1 MSIVHC
7 WGECP
12 ALNVLCGAEIVY
24 SMIVYTLWSN
34 DVLLTSFVS
43 ELKKLIFCAC
53 GMVYSFLAELQRIQR
68 RRALTKLQ
76 FFLTDSCKFMI
87 EGIICA
93 QSVNFD
99 HKCSSNREFLVANF
113 IFLEETFPTA

>member
-76 FFLTDSCKFMI
+76 FF
-87 EGIICA
+87 
-93 QSVNFD
+93 FD
-99 HKCSSNREFLVANF
+99 RQLQVYDRGDYLCSKCQF
-113 IFLEETFPTA
+113 